1 MKLLSALQKL
11 FSLQLF
17 FFAVSLLSSSA
28 HAVRLEQPYT
38 VDVPVANQGMAERQ
52 AAESAGLLRVLE
64 RLSGQSLDK
73 NAVVKRATANAEKYL
88 QRFSYVQ
95 DKPVQDK
102 PVQDKPPAPAVSPP
116 DATAVP
122 PAPAA
127 QPPVWRIRLVFVPD
141 SVNRL
146 LEESGV
152 ALWPLDRPQVML
164 LMVNEQA
171 SLLPLPTADGS
182 DAIAPL
188 QAMGLARG
196 IPLLVPDPAAQD
208 VTVAAAVQGMDVAS
222 LQGQMTSMKTDALL
236 LGNVRGSDEKGWSGQ
251 WLLQSQVLTPVPA
264 PAPTV
269 AADQPAPGKP
279 APSEQRFQS
288 KGATMSALLDDALR
302 QAAGVLSGGY
312 RISSSTDSGPAKL
325 RLQVDGVKS
334 YAAFT
339 RLRQYLEKL
348 EAVQKIESTQ
358 ITGTSVIVDLDVKGR
373 DSFRNLVSLFKS
385 LQWQEEIA
393 PVQGGDPSQRVV
405 WRYQWQD

>member
-1 MKLLSALQKL
+1 
-11 FSLQLF
+11 
-17 FFAVSLLSSSA
+17 
-28 HAVRLEQPYT
+28 
-38 VDVPVANQGMAERQ
+38 
-52 AAESAGLLRVLE
+52 
-64 RLSGQSLDK
+64 
-73 NAVVKRATANAEKYL
+73 
-88 QRFSYVQ
+88 
-95 DKPVQDK
+95 
-102 PVQDKPPAPAVSPP
+102 
-116 DATAVP
+116 
-122 PAPAA
+122 
-127 QPPVWRIRLVFVPD
+127 
-141 SVNRL
+141 
-146 LEESGV
+146 
-152 ALWPLDRPQVML
+152 
-164 LMVNEQA
+164 
-171 SLLPLPTADGS
+171 
-182 DAIAPL
+182 
-188 QAMGLARG
+188 
-196 IPLLVPDPAAQD
+196 
-208 VTVAAAVQGMDVAS
+208 
-222 LQGQMTSMKTDALL
+222 MTSMRTDALL

-393 PVQGGDPSQRVV
+393 PVPGGDPSQRVV